1 MKGVLNIMKPIN
13 NLPRKT
19 FFKEQLGDLKS
30 LTTNIKTDLV
40 SAINWLYSL
49 LLNKLGNTDINAIGD
64 GTITGAIDELNSNLS
79 NIKVSASSP
88 LKQVIIRRAFNTSV
102 SYNELKFEISDT
114 EHYLFRIHDNT
125 DQLIVFHYVD
135 GVYTEVWNWTN
146 IQSQMNNIIN
156 SCKVVNKVGW
166 LTVTVNGYSLTKHV
180 RICAEFLPN
189 KKCNLRISAYSQEG
203 DAYNDKTHYM
213 FTNFLNMAQV
223 CAAIGVK
230 SLAFE
235 PYQSR
240 VDVVGI
246 SSLFGE
252 NEEYDVNDMSN
263 NMLTQDGRITR
274 LYYASTGTIE
284 YGNRYACHFVGNIKG
299 LTTVIDIFGAT
310 YS

>member
-1 MKGVLNIMKPIN
+1 MKPIN

-40 SAINWLYSL
+40 SAINWLHSL
-49 LLNKLGNTDINAIGD
+49 LLDKLGNTDISTIGD
-64 GTITGAIDELNSNLS
+64 GTVTGAIGELNNDLG
-79 NIKVSASSP
+79 NIKVRADST
-88 LKQVIIRRAFNTSV
+88 LNQVIIRRGGSTNA
-102 SYNELKFEISDT
+102 SYNELKFGISNT
-114 EHYLFRIHDNT
+114 EHYLFRIHDDT
-125 DQLIVFHYVD
+125 DKLIVYHYTD
-135 GVYTEVWNWTN
+135 GTYEQVWAWEGV
-146 IQSQMNNIIN
+146 QSQLNNIIN
-156 SCKVVNKVGW
+156 SCKVVNNDGW
-166 LTVTVNGYSLTKHV
+166 STVTVNGYSLTKRV

-189 KKCNLRISAYSQEG
+189 KKCNLRINAYSQEG
-203 DAYNDKTHYM
+203 DAYNDETNYK
-213 FTNFLNMAQV
+213 FTNFLNMTQV
-223 CAAIGVK
+223 CDSIGVN
-230 SLAFE
+230 SLTFE

-246 SSLFGE
+246 SSLFGG

-274 LYYASTGTIE
+274 LYYNTSTGVME

-299 LTTVIDIFGAT
+299 LTTVIDILGAT